1 MPPAPPPPSFADG
14 HFVKRLFMVLGV
26 VMAGLAAYQL
36 AHVLMLVFASVLV
49 AVLLTALADGVE
61 RVTRLPRAA
70 AMAVAV
76 LALLAGMVGFGVLF
90 AQQLDRQ
97 LADVVD
103 LLPGAVSNLGD
114 RLGFEWD
121 LSADAVRSV
130 VERSTS
136 GTTLGHA
143 LGYGST
149 FVSVLTD
156 LSSCWWAA
164 STWRPTSACTC
175 TVWRGC
181 CRRRAASP
189 FCAPCTTPATPCGCG

>member
-1 MPPAPPPPSFADG
+1 
-14 HFVKRLFMVLGV
+14 MVLGV

-90 AQQLDRQ
+90 AQQLYRQ

-121 LSADAVRSV
+121 LSATPCAALWSARPVAPRS
-130 VERSTS
+130 
-136 GTTLGHA
+136 A
-143 LGYGST
+143 MP
-149 FVSVLTD
+149 
-156 LSSCWWAA
+156 WATA
-164 STWRPTSACTC
+164 PPSSAC
-175 TVWRGC
+175 
-181 CRRRAASP
+181 
-189 FCAPCTTPATPCGCG
+189 

>member
-1 MPPAPPPPSFADG
+1 
-14 HFVKRLFMVLGV
+14 MVLGV

-49 AVLLTALADGVE
+49 AVLL
-61 RVTRLPRAA
+61 PRAA

-90 AQQLDRQ
+90 AQQLYRQ

-164 STWRPTSACTC
+164 STWRPTRACTC
-175 TVWRGC
+175 TVWPGC